1 MSDMEENY
9 LDNLLKAVSEPQEAA
24 TMDGEQADQTIED
37 KLGASFGMPEEPI
50 PEITDAEEIPPD
62 EPIVLEEE
70 PEEAVVDATAVEE
83 ETLPEPEMSEE
94 KMVEE
99 LPEPETSEEKMLEE
113 LPEPEISEAEL
124 SVPPET
130 ESEEDLFADLMK
142 DNPIAEKMS
151 ESNAQEDDFSISD
164 IENPVS
170 DISMEEPEIKLDN
183 ADELQP
189 EPEEIDESVPESEP
203 ASTEAEEPAQSV
215 ELQEKQMQE
224 METEPAS
231 EEQAIP
237 ESEPV
242 LEDTAAISEDTP
254 QMSDEQNAEDA
265 ETDMSDILEMMDDD
279 PDIAEINDMLKKA
292 DSKEPVQEDDVME
305 LLNQMADEED
315 KEDVETSDTT
325 ETSKAEETVSAST
338 QTNDAEEVETPKKK
352 KRVKKAK
359 VKEPKEPKEPKETA
373 KNSATEEKAEKKQ
386 GILNK
391 IYHLLTDEWEPEPT
405 EEELAKQAQE
415 AEAAKAEADSKKAEE
430 KKEKDEAKKA
440 KAAEK
445 EAAKKAK
452 AEAAAQ
458 KKKEK
463 QEAKEAKLAEKRAKE
478 EAEAPKNQKRLSPK
492 KIAVVTVFAASVLAG
507 ILLFSNYASVQSSL
521 ARARR
526 AYYSGDYK
534 SVYVETYGE
543 KLDESDSLIEG
554 KSKVILTMQRKLDSY
569 QNHLKLG
576 QNVEALNALITGLQT
591 YDAINLDAETYGVLT
606 EVDSIKEEILNIL
619 SSNYGLNEEEAKALL
634 QEKDQ
639 VAYTLALEHIINGSS
654 NVLVKKDM

>member
-1 MSDMEENY
+1 MSDTEENY

-203 ASTEAEEPAQSV
+203 
-215 ELQEKQMQE
+215 
-224 METEPAS
+224 
-231 EEQAIP
+231 
-237 ESEPV
+237 V

-315 KEDVETSDTT
+315 KEDVETSDAT

-359 VKEPKEPKEPKETA
+359 VKEPKEPRKAA
-373 KNSATEEKAEKKQ
+373 KNSETEGDAEKKP
-386 GILNK
+386 GVLNK

-405 EEELAKQAQE
+405 EEELAQKAQE
-415 AEAAKAEADSKKAEE
+415 ASEAKAEADSKKAEE

-521 ARARR
+521 VRARR

-569 QNHLKLG
+569 QNHLKMG

>member
-1 MSDMEENY
+1 MSDTEENY
-9 LDNLLKAVSEPQEAA
+9 LDNLLKAVSEPQKAA

-37 KLGASFGMPEEPI
+37 KLGASFGMPEETI

-70 PEEAVVDATAVEE
+70 PEEPVVDTTAVEE

-94 KMVEE
+94 KMVEG
-99 LPEPETSEEKMLEE
+99 
-113 LPEPEISEAEL
+113 LPEPEISETKLE
-124 SVPPET
+124 PPET

-142 DNPIAEKMS
+142 DDPITEKMS
-151 ESNAQEDDFSISD
+151 ESNDQNDDFSISD
-164 IENPVS
+164 IENLIP
-170 DISMEEPEIKLDN
+170 DIPMEEPEIELDN

-189 EPEEIDESVPESEP
+189 EPEKVVESVPESET
-203 ASTEAEEPAQSV
+203 ASIEAEEPVQSD
-215 ELQEKQMQE
+215 ELQTTQMQGAE
-224 METEPAS
+224 ATPAL
-231 EEQAIP
+231 EEQDI
-237 ESEPV
+237 
-242 LEDTAAISEDTP
+242 P

-292 DSKEPVQEDDVME
+292 DSNEPVQEDDVME

-325 ETSKAEETVSAST
+325 ETTSKAEEAVSAST
-338 QTNDAEEVETPKKK
+338 QANDAEEAEPQKK

-359 VKEPKEPKEPKETA
+359 VKEPKEPREAA
-373 KNSATEEKAEKKQ
+373 KNSETEEKAEKKP

-415 AEAAKAEADSKKAEE
+415 AEAAKAEADSRKAEE
-430 KKEKDEAKKA
+430 KKEKDEARKE

-492 KIAVVTVFAASVLAG
+492 KIAVVTVFAASVLPG

-576 QNVEALNALITGLQT
+576 QDVEALNALITGLQT
-591 YDAINLDAETYGVLT
+591 YDTINQDAETYGVLT

-619 SSNYGLNEEEAKALL
+619 SSNYGLNEEEARALL

-639 VAYTLALEHIINGSS
+639 VTYTLALEHIINGSS
-654 NVLVKKDM
+654 NILVKKDM

>member
-1 MSDMEENY
+1 MSDTEENY
-9 LDNLLKAVSEPQEAA
+9 LDNLLKAVSEPQKAA

-37 KLGASFGMPEEPI
+37 KLGASFGMPEETI

-70 PEEAVVDATAVEE
+70 PEEPVVDTTAVEE
-83 ETLPEPEMSEE
+83 ETLPEPEISEE

-99 LPEPETSEEKMLEE
+99 LPEPE
-113 LPEPEISEAEL
+113 ISETKLE
-124 SVPPET
+124 PPET
-130 ESEEDLFADLMK
+130 ENEEDLFADLMK
-142 DNPIAEKMS
+142 DDPIAEKMS
-151 ESNAQEDDFSISD
+151 ESNDQNDDFSISD
-164 IENPVS
+164 IENLIP
-170 DISMEEPEIKLDN
+170 DIPMEEPEIELNN

-189 EPEEIDESVPESEP
+189 EPEKVVESVPESET
-203 ASTEAEEPAQSV
+203 ASIEAEEPVQSD
-215 ELQEKQMQE
+215 ELQTTQIQD
-224 METEPAS
+224 TEAAPAL
-231 EEQAIP
+231 EEQDI
-237 ESEPV
+237 
-242 LEDTAAISEDTP
+242 P
-254 QMSDEQNAEDA
+254 QMSDEQNAEDT

-359 VKEPKEPKEPKETA
+359 VKEPKEPKETA

-576 QNVEALNALITGLQT
+576 QDVEALNALITGLQT
-591 YDAINLDAETYGVLT
+591 YDTINQDAETYGVLT

-619 SSNYGLNEEEAKALL
+619 SSNYGLNEEEARALL

-639 VAYTLALEHIINGSS
+639 VTYTLALEHIINGNS
-654 NVLVKKDM
+654 NILVKKDM

>member
-83 ETLPEPEMSEE
+83 ET
-94 KMVEE
+94 

-315 KEDVETSDTT
+315 KEDVETSDAT

-359 VKEPKEPKEPKETA
+359 VKEPKEPRKAA
-373 KNSATEEKAEKKQ
+373 KNSETEGDAEKKP
-386 GILNK
+386 GVLNK

-405 EEELAKQAQE
+405 EEELAQKAQE
-415 AEAAKAEADSKKAEE
+415 AAAAKAEADSKKAEE
-430 KKEKDEAKKA
+430 KKEKDEVKKA

-521 ARARR
+521 VRARR

>member
-1 MSDMEENY
+1 MSDTEENY

-83 ETLPEPEMSEE
+83 ET
-94 KMVEE
+94 

-315 KEDVETSDTT
+315 KEDVETSDAT

-359 VKEPKEPKEPKETA
+359 VKEPKEPRKAA
-373 KNSATEEKAEKKQ
+373 KNSETEGDAEKKP
-386 GILNK
+386 GVLNK

-405 EEELAKQAQE
+405 EEELAQKAQE
-415 AEAAKAEADSKKAEE
+415 AAAAKAEADSKKAEE
-430 KKEKDEAKKA
+430 KKEKDEVKKA

-521 ARARR
+521 VRARR

>member
-70 PEEAVVDATAVEE
+70 PEEPVVDTTAVEE
-83 ETLPEPEMSEE
+83 ETLPEPEISEE

-99 LPEPETSEEKMLEE
+99 LPEPE
-113 LPEPEISEAEL
+113 ISETKLE
-124 SVPPET
+124 PPET

-142 DNPIAEKMS
+142 DDPIAEKMS
-151 ESNAQEDDFSISD
+151 ESNDQNDDFSISD
-164 IENPVS
+164 IENLIP
-170 DISMEEPEIKLDN
+170 DIPMEEPEIELNN

-189 EPEEIDESVPESEP
+189 EPEKVVESVPESET
-203 ASTEAEEPAQSV
+203 ASIEAEEPVQSD
-215 ELQEKQMQE
+215 ELQTTQIQ
-224 METEPAS
+224 ETEAAPAL
-231 EEQAIP
+231 EEQDI
-237 ESEPV
+237 
-242 LEDTAAISEDTP
+242 P

-325 ETSKAEETVSAST
+325 ETTSKAEEAVSAST
-338 QTNDAEEVETPKKK
+338 QANDAEEVEPQKK

-359 VKEPKEPKEPKETA
+359 IKEPKEPREAA
-373 KNSATEEKAEKKQ
+373 KNSETEEKTEKKP

-415 AEAAKAEADSKKAEE
+415 AEAAKAEADSRKAEE
-430 KKEKDEAKKA
+430 KKEKDEARKE

-576 QNVEALNALITGLQT
+576 QDVEALNALITGLQT
-591 YDAINLDAETYGVLT
+591 YDTINQDAETYGVLT

-619 SSNYGLNEEEAKALL
+619 SSNYGLNEEEARALL

-639 VAYTLALEHIINGSS
+639 VTYTLALEHIINGSS

>member
-1 MSDMEENY
+1 MSDTEENY
-9 LDNLLKAVSEPQEAA
+9 LDNLLKAVSEPQKAA

-37 KLGASFGMPEEPI
+37 KLGASFGMPGETI
-50 PEITDAEEIPPD
+50 P
-62 EPIVLEEE
+62 
-70 PEEAVVDATAVEE
+70 
-83 ETLPEPEMSEE
+83 
-94 KMVEE
+94 K
-99 LPEPETSEEKMLEE
+99 
-113 LPEPEISEAEL
+113 ISEVES
-124 SVPPET
+124 SVPSET
-130 ESEEDLFADLMK
+130 EREEDLFADLMK
-142 DNPIAEKMS
+142 DDPIAEKMP
-151 ESNAQEDDFSISD
+151 ESNAQDDDFSISD
-164 IENPVS
+164 IENLVP
-170 DISMEEPEIKLDN
+170 DIPMEEPEIELDN

-189 EPEEIDESVPESEP
+189 EPEEVVDPVPESEP
-203 ASTEAEEPAQSV
+203 ASIEAEEPVRSD
-215 ELQEKQMQE
+215 ESQEKQTQ
-224 METEPAS
+224 ETEAVPAL
-231 EEQAIP
+231 EEQDIP

-254 QMSDEQNAEDA
+254 QMSDEQNAEDT

-292 DSKEPVQEDDVME
+292 DGNESVQEDDVME

-315 KEDVETSDTT
+315 VETSDTT
-325 ETSKAEETVSAST
+325 ETTSKAEEAVSAST
-338 QTNDAEEVETPKKK
+338 QANDAEEVEPQKK

-359 VKEPKEPKEPKETA
+359 VKELKEPGKAA
-373 KNSATEEKAEKKQ
+373 KNSETEEKAEKKP

-415 AEAAKAEADSKKAEE
+415 AEAAKAEADSRKAEE
-430 KKEKDEAKKA
+430 KKEKDEARKE

-569 QNHLKLG
+569 QNHLRLG
-576 QNVEALNALITGLQT
+576 QDVEALNALITGLQT
-591 YDAINLDAETYGVLT
+591 YDTINQDAETYGVLT

-619 SSNYGLNEEEAKALL
+619 SSNYGLNEEEARALL

-639 VAYTLALEHIINGSS
+639 VTYTLALEHIINGNS
-654 NVLVKKDM
+654 NILVKKDM

>member
-359 VKEPKEPKEPKETA
+359 VKEPKEPKETA

-554 KSKVILTMQRKLDSY
+554 KSKVILIMQRKLDSY

-619 SSNYGLNEEEAKALL
+619 SSNYGLNEEEARALL

-639 VAYTLALEHIINGSS
+639 VTYTLALEHIINGSS

>member
-1 MSDMEENY
+1 MSDTEENY

-70 PEEAVVDATAVEE
+70 PEEPVVDTTAVEE
-83 ETLPEPEMSEE
+83 ETLPEPEISEE

-99 LPEPETSEEKMLEE
+99 LPEPE
-113 LPEPEISEAEL
+113 ISETKLE
-124 SVPPET
+124 PPET

-142 DNPIAEKMS
+142 DDPIAEKMS
-151 ESNAQEDDFSISD
+151 ESNDQNDDFSISD
-164 IENPVS
+164 IENLIP
-170 DISMEEPEIKLDN
+170 DIPMEEPEIELNN
-183 ADELQP
+183 ADESQP
-189 EPEEIDESVPESEP
+189 EPEEVVDPVSESEP
-203 ASTEAEEPAQSV
+203 ASIEAEEPVRSD
-215 ELQEKQMQE
+215 ELQEKQTQ
-224 METEPAS
+224 ETETVPAL
-231 EEQAIP
+231 EEQDIP

-325 ETSKAEETVSAST
+325 ETTSKAEEAVSAST
-338 QTNDAEEVETPKKK
+338 QANDAEEVEPQKK

-359 VKEPKEPKEPKETA
+359 IKEPKEPREAA
-373 KNSATEEKAEKKQ
+373 KNSETEEKTEKKP

-415 AEAAKAEADSKKAEE
+415 AEAAKAEADSRKAEE
-430 KKEKDEAKKA
+430 KKEKDEARKE

-576 QNVEALNALITGLQT
+576 QDVEALNALITGLQT
-591 YDAINLDAETYGVLT
+591 YDTINQDAETYGVLT

-619 SSNYGLNEEEAKALL
+619 SSNYGLNEEEARALL

-639 VAYTLALEHIINGSS
+639 VTYTLALEHIINGSS

>member
-1 MSDMEENY
+1 MSDTEENY

-83 ETLPEPEMSEE
+83 ET
-94 KMVEE
+94 

-315 KEDVETSDTT
+315 KEDVETSDAT

-359 VKEPKEPKEPKETA
+359 VKEPKEPRKAA
-373 KNSATEEKAEKKQ
+373 KNSETEGDAEKKP
-386 GILNK
+386 GVLNK

-405 EEELAKQAQE
+405 EEELAQKAQE
-415 AEAAKAEADSKKAEE
+415 AAAAKAEADSKKAEE

-440 KAAEK
+440 KAAGK
-445 EAAKKAK
+445 VAAKKAK

-521 ARARR
+521 VRARR

-569 QNHLKLG
+569 QNHLKMG

>member
-1 MSDMEENY
+1 MSDTEENY

-24 TMDGEQADQTIED
+24 TMDGEQADQTVED

-50 PEITDAEEIPPD
+50 PKITDAEEIPPD

-279 PDIAEINDMLKKA
+279 PDIAEINDMLKKS
-292 DSKEPVQEDDVME
+292 DNKEPVQEDDVME

-315 KEDVETSDTT
+315 KEDKEDVETSDAT

-359 VKEPKEPKEPKETA
+359 VKEPKEPRKAA
-373 KNSATEEKAEKKQ
+373 KNSETEGDAEKKP
-386 GILNK
+386 GVLNK

-405 EEELAKQAQE
+405 EEELAQKAQE
-415 AEAAKAEADSKKAEE
+415 AAAAKAEADSKKEEE
-430 KKEKDEAKKA
+430 KKEKDEAKKT

-521 ARARR
+521 VRARR

>member
-1 MSDMEENY
+1 MSDTEENY

-83 ETLPEPEMSEE
+83 ETLPEPEAPEE
-94 KMVEE
+94 KMI
-99 LPEPETSEEKMLEE
+99 EE
-113 LPEPEISEAEL
+113 LPEPEISEVES
-124 SVPPET
+124 SVPSET

-142 DNPIAEKMS
+142 DDPIAEKMP
-151 ESNAQEDDFSISD
+151 ESNAQDDDFSISD
-164 IENPVS
+164 IENLVP
-170 DISMEEPEIKLDN
+170 DIPMEGPEIELDN

-189 EPEEIDESVPESEP
+189 EPEEVVDPVPESEP
-203 ASTEAEEPAQSV
+203 ASIEAEEPVRSD
-215 ELQEKQMQE
+215 ESQEKQTQ
-224 METEPAS
+224 ETEAVPAL
-231 EEQAIP
+231 EEQDIP

-254 QMSDEQNAEDA
+254 QMSDEQNAEDT

-292 DSKEPVQEDDVME
+292 DNKEPVQEDDVME

-315 KEDVETSDTT
+315 KEDAETSDAT
-325 ETSKAEETVSAST
+325 ETSKAEEAVSAST
-338 QTNDAEEVETPKKK
+338 QTNDAEEVEPSKKK

-359 VKEPKEPKEPKETA
+359 VKEPKEPKETA
-373 KNSATEEKAEKKQ
+373 KNSATEEKAEKKP

-521 ARARR
+521 VRARR

-619 SSNYGLNEEEAKALL
+619 SSNYGLNEEEARALL

>member
-1 MSDMEENY
+1 MSDTEENY

-70 PEEAVVDATAVEE
+70 PEEPVVDTTAVEE
-83 ETLPEPEMSEE
+83 ETLPEPEISEE

-99 LPEPETSEEKMLEE
+99 LPEPE
-113 LPEPEISEAEL
+113 ISETKLE
-124 SVPPET
+124 PPET

-142 DNPIAEKMS
+142 DDPIAEKMS
-151 ESNAQEDDFSISD
+151 ESNDQNDDFSISD
-164 IENPVS
+164 IENLIP
-170 DISMEEPEIKLDN
+170 DIPMEEPEIELNN

-189 EPEEIDESVPESEP
+189 EPEKVVESVPESET
-203 ASTEAEEPAQSV
+203 ASIEAEEPVQSD
-215 ELQEKQMQE
+215 ELQTTQIQ
-224 METEPAS
+224 ETEAAPAL
-231 EEQAIP
+231 EEQDI
-237 ESEPV
+237 
-242 LEDTAAISEDTP
+242 P

-359 VKEPKEPKEPKETA
+359 VKEPKEPKETA
-373 KNSATEEKAEKKQ
+373 KNSATEEKTEKKQ

-415 AEAAKAEADSKKAEE
+415 AEAAKAEADSRKAEE
-430 KKEKDEAKKA
+430 KKEKDEARKE

-543 KLDESDSLIEG
+543 KLDESDRLIEG

-576 QNVEALNALITGLQT
+576 QDVEALNALITGLQT
-591 YDAINLDAETYGVLT
+591 YDTINQDAETYGVLT

-619 SSNYGLNEEEAKALL
+619 SSNYGLNEEEARALL

-639 VAYTLALEHIINGSS
+639 VTYTLALEHIINGNS
-654 NVLVKKDM
+654 NILVKKDM

>member
-1 MSDMEENY
+1 MSDTEENY
-9 LDNLLKAVSEPQEAA
+9 LDNLLKAVSEPQKAA

-37 KLGASFGMPEEPI
+37 KLGASFGMPEETI

-70 PEEAVVDATAVEE
+70 PEEPVVDTTAVEE

-94 KMVEE
+94 KMVEG
-99 LPEPETSEEKMLEE
+99 
-113 LPEPEISEAEL
+113 LPEPEISETKLE
-124 SVPPET
+124 PPET

-142 DNPIAEKMS
+142 DDPIAEKMS
-151 ESNAQEDDFSISD
+151 ESNDQNDDFSISD
-164 IENPVS
+164 IENLIP
-170 DISMEEPEIKLDN
+170 DIPMEEPEIELNN

-189 EPEEIDESVPESEP
+189 EPEKVVESVPESET
-203 ASTEAEEPAQSV
+203 ASIEAEEPVQSD
-215 ELQEKQMQE
+215 ELQTTQMQGAE
-224 METEPAS
+224 ATPAL
-231 EEQAIP
+231 EEQDI
-237 ESEPV
+237 
-242 LEDTAAISEDTP
+242 P

-292 DSKEPVQEDDVME
+292 DSNEPVQEDDVME

-325 ETSKAEETVSAST
+325 ETTSKAEEAVSAST
-338 QTNDAEEVETPKKK
+338 QANDAEEVEPQKK

-359 VKEPKEPKEPKETA
+359 VKEPKEPREAA
-373 KNSATEEKAEKKQ
+373 KNSETEEKAEKKP

-415 AEAAKAEADSKKAEE
+415 AEAAKAEADSRKAEE
-430 KKEKDEAKKA
+430 KKEKDEARKE

-576 QNVEALNALITGLQT
+576 QDVEALNALITGLQT
-591 YDAINLDAETYGVLT
+591 YDTINQDAETYGVLT

-619 SSNYGLNEEEAKALL
+619 SSNYGLNEEEARALL

-639 VAYTLALEHIINGSS
+639 VTYTLALEHIINGSS
-654 NVLVKKDM
+654 NILVKKDM

>member
-37 KLGASFGMPEEPI
+37 KLGASFGIPEEPI

-83 ETLPEPEMSEE
+83 ET
-94 KMVEE
+94 

-315 KEDVETSDTT
+315 KEDVETSDAT

-359 VKEPKEPKEPKETA
+359 VKEPKEPRKAA
-373 KNSATEEKAEKKQ
+373 KNSETEGDAEKKP
-386 GILNK
+386 GVLNK

-405 EEELAKQAQE
+405 EEELAQKAQE
-415 AEAAKAEADSKKAEE
+415 AAAAKAEADSKKAEE

-521 ARARR
+521 VRARR

-569 QNHLKLG
+569 QNHLKMG

>member
-1 MSDMEENY
+1 MSDTEENY
-9 LDNLLKAVSEPQEAA
+9 LDNLLKAVSEPQKAA

-37 KLGASFGMPEEPI
+37 KLGASFGMPEETI

-70 PEEAVVDATAVEE
+70 PEEPVVDTTAVEE
-83 ETLPEPEMSEE
+83 ETLPEPEISEE

-99 LPEPETSEEKMLEE
+99 LPEPE
-113 LPEPEISEAEL
+113 ISETKLE
-124 SVPPET
+124 PPET
-130 ESEEDLFADLMK
+130 ENEEDLFADLMK
-142 DNPIAEKMS
+142 DDPIAEKMS
-151 ESNAQEDDFSISD
+151 ESNDQNDDFSISD
-164 IENPVS
+164 IENLIP
-170 DISMEEPEIKLDN
+170 DIPMEEPEIELNN

-189 EPEEIDESVPESEP
+189 EPEKVVESVPESET
-203 ASTEAEEPAQSV
+203 ASIEAEEPVQSD
-215 ELQEKQMQE
+215 ELQTTQIQD
-224 METEPAS
+224 TEAAPAL
-231 EEQAIP
+231 EEQDI
-237 ESEPV
+237 
-242 LEDTAAISEDTP
+242 P
-254 QMSDEQNAEDA
+254 QMSDEQNAEDT

-359 VKEPKEPKEPKETA
+359 LKEPKEPKETA

-576 QNVEALNALITGLQT
+576 QDVEALNALITGLQT
-591 YDAINLDAETYGVLT
+591 YDTINQDAETYGVLT

-619 SSNYGLNEEEAKALL
+619 SSNYGLNEEEARALL

-639 VAYTLALEHIINGSS
+639 VTYTLALEHIINGNS
-654 NVLVKKDM
+654 NILVKKDM

>member
-1 MSDMEENY
+1 MSDTEENY
-9 LDNLLKAVSEPQEAA
+9 LDNLLKAVSEPQKAA

-70 PEEAVVDATAVEE
+70 PEEPVVDTTAVEE
-83 ETLPEPEMSEE
+83 ETLPEPEISEE

-99 LPEPETSEEKMLEE
+99 LPEPE
-113 LPEPEISEAEL
+113 ISETKLE
-124 SVPPET
+124 PPET

-142 DNPIAEKMS
+142 DDPIAEKMS
-151 ESNAQEDDFSISD
+151 ESNDQNDDFSISD
-164 IENPVS
+164 IENLIP
-170 DISMEEPEIKLDN
+170 DIPMEEPEIELNN

-189 EPEEIDESVPESEP
+189 EPEKVVESVPESET
-203 ASTEAEEPAQSV
+203 ASIEAEEPVQSD
-215 ELQEKQMQE
+215 ELQTTQIQ
-224 METEPAS
+224 ETEAAPAL
-231 EEQAIP
+231 EEQDI
-237 ESEPV
+237 
-242 LEDTAAISEDTP
+242 P
-254 QMSDEQNAEDA
+254 QMSGEQNAEDA

-359 VKEPKEPKEPKETA
+359 VKEPKEPKETA

-576 QNVEALNALITGLQT
+576 QDVEALNALITGLQT
-591 YDAINLDAETYGVLT
+591 YDTINQDAETYGVLT

-619 SSNYGLNEEEAKALL
+619 SSNYGLNEEEARALL

-639 VAYTLALEHIINGSS
+639 VTYTLALEHIINGSS
-654 NVLVKKDM
+654 NALVKKDM

>member
-1 MSDMEENY
+1 MSDTEENY

-37 KLGASFGMPEEPI
+37 KLGASFGMPEETI

-83 ETLPEPEMSEE
+83 ETLPEPEISEE

-99 LPEPETSEEKMLEE
+99 L
-113 LPEPEISEAEL
+113 
-124 SVPPET
+124 PET

-142 DNPIAEKMS
+142 DDPIAEKMS
-151 ESNAQEDDFSISD
+151 ESNDQNDDFSISD
-164 IENPVS
+164 IENLIP
-170 DISMEEPEIKLDN
+170 DIPMEEPEIELNN

-189 EPEEIDESVPESEP
+189 EPEKVVESVPESET
-203 ASTEAEEPAQSV
+203 ASIEAEEPVQSD
-215 ELQEKQMQE
+215 ELQTTQIQ
-224 METEPAS
+224 ETEAAPAL
-231 EEQAIP
+231 EEQDI
-237 ESEPV
+237 
-242 LEDTAAISEDTP
+242 P
-254 QMSDEQNAEDA
+254 QMSGEQNAEDA

-359 VKEPKEPKEPKETA
+359 VKEPKEPKETA

-458 KKKEK
+458 KKNEK

-619 SSNYGLNEEEAKALL
+619 SSNYGLNEEEARALL

-639 VAYTLALEHIINGSS
+639 VTYTLALEHIINGSS

>member
-1 MSDMEENY
+1 MSDTEENY

-83 ETLPEPEMSEE
+83 KTLPEPEAPEE
-94 KMVEE
+94 KMI
-99 LPEPETSEEKMLEE
+99 EE
-113 LPEPEISEAEL
+113 LPEPEISEVES
-124 SVPPET
+124 SVPSET

-142 DNPIAEKMS
+142 DDPIAEKMP
-151 ESNAQEDDFSISD
+151 ESNAQDDDFSISD
-164 IENPVS
+164 IENLVP
-170 DISMEEPEIKLDN
+170 DIPMEEPEIELDN

-189 EPEEIDESVPESEP
+189 EPEEVVDPVPESEP
-203 ASTEAEEPAQSV
+203 ASIEAEESV
-215 ELQEKQMQE
+215 RSDESQEKQTQ
-224 METEPAS
+224 ETEAVPAL
-231 EEQAIP
+231 EEQGIP

-254 QMSDEQNAEDA
+254 QMSDEQNAEDT

-292 DSKEPVQEDDVME
+292 DNKEPVQEDDVME

-315 KEDVETSDTT
+315 KEDAETSDAT
-325 ETSKAEETVSAST
+325 ETSKAEEAVSAST
-338 QTNDAEEVETPKKK
+338 QTNDAEEVEPPQKK

-359 VKEPKEPKEPKETA
+359 VKEPKEPKETA
-373 KNSATEEKAEKKQ
+373 KNSATEEKAEKKP

-440 KAAEK
+440 KVAEK

-521 ARARR
+521 VRARR

-619 SSNYGLNEEEAKALL
+619 SSNYGLNEEEARALL

>member
-1 MSDMEENY
+1 MSDTEENY

-70 PEEAVVDATAVEE
+70 PEEAVVDATAVDE
-83 ETLPEPEMSEE
+83 ETLPEPEAPEE
-94 KMVEE
+94 KMI
-99 LPEPETSEEKMLEE
+99 EE
-113 LPEPEISEAEL
+113 LPEPEISEVES
-124 SVPPET
+124 SVPSET

-142 DNPIAEKMS
+142 DDPIAEKMP
-151 ESNAQEDDFSISD
+151 ESNAQDDDFSISD
-164 IENPVS
+164 IENLVP
-170 DISMEEPEIKLDN
+170 DIPMEGPEIELDN

-189 EPEEIDESVPESEP
+189 EPEEVVDPVPESEP
-203 ASTEAEEPAQSV
+203 ASIEAEEPVRSD
-215 ELQEKQMQE
+215 ESQEKQTQ
-224 METEPAS
+224 ETEAVPAL
-231 EEQAIP
+231 EEQDIP
-237 ESEPV
+237 ESEPI

-254 QMSDEQNAEDA
+254 QMSDEQNAEDT

-292 DSKEPVQEDDVME
+292 DNKEPVQEDDVME

-315 KEDVETSDTT
+315 KEDAETSDAT
-325 ETSKAEETVSAST
+325 ETSKAEEAVSAST
-338 QTNDAEEVETPKKK
+338 QTNDAEEVEPPKKK

-359 VKEPKEPKEPKETA
+359 VKEPKEPKETA
-373 KNSATEEKAEKKQ
+373 KNSATEEKAEKKP

-521 ARARR
+521 VRARR

-619 SSNYGLNEEEAKALL
+619 SSNYGLNEEEARALL

>member
-37 KLGASFGMPEEPI
+37 KLGASFGIPEEPI

-83 ETLPEPEMSEE
+83 ETLPEPEMSEK

-315 KEDVETSDTT
+315 KEDVETSDAT

-359 VKEPKEPKEPKETA
+359 VKEPKEPKETA

-619 SSNYGLNEEEAKALL
+619 SSNYGLNEEEARALL

-639 VAYTLALEHIINGSS
+639 VTYTLALEHIINGSS

>member
-1 MSDMEENY
+1 MSDTEENY

-37 KLGASFGMPEEPI
+37 KLGASFGMPEETI

-70 PEEAVVDATAVEE
+70 PEEPVVDTTAVEE
-83 ETLPEPEMSEE
+83 ETLPEPEISEE

-99 LPEPETSEEKMLEE
+99 LPEPE
-113 LPEPEISEAEL
+113 ISETKLE
-124 SVPPET
+124 PPET

-142 DNPIAEKMS
+142 DDPIAEKMS
-151 ESNAQEDDFSISD
+151 ESNDQNDDFSISD
-164 IENPVS
+164 IENLIP
-170 DISMEEPEIKLDN
+170 DIPMEEPEIELNN

-189 EPEEIDESVPESEP
+189 EPEEVVDPVSESEP
-203 ASTEAEEPAQSV
+203 ASIEAEEPVRSD

-231 EEQAIP
+231 EEQDIP

-242 LEDTAAISEDTP
+242 LEDIAAISEDTP

-359 VKEPKEPKEPKETA
+359 VKEPKEPKETA

-576 QNVEALNALITGLQT
+576 QDVEALNALITGLQT
-591 YDAINLDAETYGVLT
+591 YDTINQDAETYGVLT

-619 SSNYGLNEEEAKALL
+619 SSNYGLNEEEARALL

-639 VAYTLALEHIINGSS
+639 VTYTLALEHIINGNS
-654 NVLVKKDM
+654 NILVKKDM